1 MGFDGNY
8 DVWKDFIKTIKKLDR
23 SNVLVPD
30 IQRQKPNI
38 HKVDAVTAVLN
49 SRVSRQYLCVV
60 PMNRAE
66 IKSFKPKKSIDLHGY
81 TREIDGTLATFCAKA
96 ILAGIYEAV
105 VITGKGQGIVKS
117 AAKFWLKS
125 HPEFVVSFFEIR
137 DSMGESGAFG
147 IKLRRR

>member
-8 DVWKDFIKTIKKLDR
+8 DVWKDFIKNIKKSDR
-23 SNVLVPD
+23 SNIFVPN
-30 IQRQKPNI
+30 IQLRKPNI
-38 HKVDAVTAVLN
+38 HKADAVTVVLN
-49 SRVSRQYLCVV
+49 GRVSRQYLRVV
-60 PMNRAE
+60 PMSRAE

-81 TREIDGTLATFCAKA
+81 TREIDGILATFCAKA
-96 ILAGIYEAV
+96 ILAEVYEVV